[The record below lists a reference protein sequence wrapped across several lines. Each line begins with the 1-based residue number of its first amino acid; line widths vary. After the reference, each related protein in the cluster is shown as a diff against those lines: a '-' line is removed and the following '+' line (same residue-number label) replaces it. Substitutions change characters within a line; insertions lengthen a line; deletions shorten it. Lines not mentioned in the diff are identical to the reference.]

1 MASKSIQI
9 LVNEFP
15 AWSDSAAWGVA
26 PTTVHRLGRAFCAG
40 DAAGCKPAGHTG
52 PKAYV
57 PRVVILSREDGEGPL
72 IARVRSS
79 RLRVS
84 SSFSRFGMA
93 RGRQVQARCEG
104 EWELT
109 NEMMITQK
117 SLCDSIPVGGA
128 LRSG

>member
-84 SSFSRFGMA
+84 SSFARFGMA